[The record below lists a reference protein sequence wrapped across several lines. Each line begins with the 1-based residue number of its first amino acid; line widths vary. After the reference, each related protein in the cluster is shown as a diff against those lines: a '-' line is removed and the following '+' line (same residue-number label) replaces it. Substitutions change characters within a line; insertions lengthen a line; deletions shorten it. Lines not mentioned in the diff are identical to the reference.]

1 MAGLR
6 EELGALEVDAL
17 RRRAAEEGAGEDAVS
32 EAVDSVDDPKQAL
45 IDLIVETRER
55 GPAVTPRSANRP
67 SVDAEDQAAMVAR
80 IREEAMAEARQQTS
94 GLMMCTWKII
104 WNVVMV
110 AVSGLTVLFGFLCKT
125 DGFTSFG
132 CDSQKTGTAVIL
144 IGVHMWVP
152 AGWVL
157 MGEFRPDTRKM
168 LVSRDNKLLTI
179 GAFMMFYALCMSF
192 FGILCRADAM
202 PTHDDCRATGFWL
215 IFLALFLM
223 NPATLVV
230 LGWVVKWNHK
240 RVWLREGSNRDS
252 AVRCRPSLSSSRL
265 LCLTCSLFVLCPDR
279 NTGIA
284 LARLRSGRPA
294 VWRAG
299 HFSWSRA

>member
-1 MAGLR
+1 MAELR
-6 EELGALEVDAL
+6 EELSALKVTAL
-17 RRRAAEEGAGEDAVS
+17 RKRAIEEGAEEDAADEAFDS
-32 EAVDSVDDPKQAL
+32 EDDPKQAL

-55 GPAVTPRSANRP
+55 GPSVTRRSANRP
-67 SVDAEDQAAMVAR
+67 SADAEDQAAMVAR
-80 IREEAMAEARQQTS
+80 IREQAMADARAQATGIADGMICS
-94 GLMMCTWKII
+94 WKII

-110 AVSGLTVLFGFLCKT
+110 AVSGLTVLFGVLCKT

-132 CDSQKTGTAVIL
+132 CGSQKTGTAVML

-157 MGEFRPDTRKM
+157 MGEFRPDTRQTIW
-168 LVSRDNKLLTI
+168 SRDNKLLTI
-179 GAFMMFYALCMSF
+179 GTFMMFYALFMSF
-192 FGILCRADAM
+192 FGTLCRADAM

-240 RVWLREGSNRDS
+240 RGWLREDS
-252 AVRCRPSLSSSRL
+252 DREPVVRCRPSLSSSRL
-265 LCLTCSLFVLCPDR
+265 LCLTCTLSVLYC
-279 NTGIA
+279 
-284 LARLRSGRPA
+284 
-294 VWRAG
+294 
-299 HFSWSRA
+299 